1 MGRHHRHAALEA
13 QQRHNVLLMLRALL
27 AAYAVPP
34 NCELLSAL
42 RLGAAG
48 HPDVWVRPVKAASS
62 AGCWHRLDH
71 TTISFHDSNSFRKL
85 LQQLSDVRALFVWEL
100 VAGHWHRATGEE
112 LDLSSPLQTIAGLRN
127 PPATGCES
135 ATAAWKAREPAWRL
149 LHSATLLA
157 CYSCVPRGQVHVRSE
172 GGATTQKREEA
183 QRRQTQESSA
193 NTSAHRRMQDRLEF
207 EYHKAVHAE
216 GIAGRRGARALSSD
230 KCVTTDI
237 CVRLLRPC
245 LWRVRCVWGKK

>member
-85 LQQLSDVRALFVWEL
+85 LQQLSDVEL
-100 VAGHWHRATGEE
+100 YLKRLRYNASTGYP
-112 LDLSSPLQTIAGLRN
+112 SKG
-127 PPATGCES
+127 
-135 ATAAWKAREPAWRL
+135 W
-149 LHSATLLA
+149 
-157 CYSCVPRGQVHVRSE
+157 
-172 GGATTQKREEA
+172 
-183 QRRQTQESSA
+183 
-193 NTSAHRRMQDRLEF
+193 
-207 EYHKAVHAE
+207 
-216 GIAGRRGARALSSD
+216 GARCA
-230 KCVTTDI
+230 K
-237 CVRLLRPC
+237 
-245 LWRVRCVWGKK
+245 